1 MMSNAQK
8 FRPRRH
14 SSPTGPRPHS
24 SDAVGGTIEELP
36 DAGAPPAHAKPDD
49 AEILKAI
56 GELHKKLHI
65 LAKNQKV
72 LSNQLHNLRGL
83 IFNTSDNVI
92 LTANYLD
99 QVMYNVGWWTQTGD
113 AKQSADTWPKTPHW
127 R

>member
-1 MMSNAQK
+1 MSNSQK
-8 FRPRRH
+8 LRPRRH
-14 SSPTGPRPHS
+14 SAPAGLRPRPADS
-24 SDAVGGTIEELP
+24 AVGTIEELP
-36 DAGAPPAHAKPDD
+36 DSGNPPTHAKPDE
-49 AEILKAI
+49 AAILKAI
-56 GELHKKLHI
+56 GELHKKLHT

-83 IFNTSDNVI
+83 IFNTSDNVV
-92 LTANYLD
+92 LGATYLE

>member
-1 MMSNAQK
+1 MMSNVQR

-14 SSPTGPRPHS
+14 SQPAVLPRP
-24 SDAVGGTIEELP
+24 SDPAGTIE
-36 DAGAPPAHAKPDD
+36 DFADSGNPPTHAKPDD

-56 GELHKKLHI
+56 GELHKKLNT

-72 LSNQLHNLRGL
+72 LSNQLRNLRGL
-83 IFNTSDNVI
+83 IYNTSDNVI
-92 LTANYLD
+92 LTANYLE